1 MIQMIILWSLHS
13 VQYSFQFAEEKS
25 GVTFVCFYLN
35 LGTFVRSFT
44 NKNADC
50 DTIGVLILLHPGFS
64 DSPYCL
70 GISDISHTITLLRPA
85 WKRHSSGHFLI
96 FSGFLLDF
104 QAVIVCEMQHF
115 IAVKKT
121 GTPKI
126 NSFFPFPLAL
136 TL

>member
-1 MIQMIILWSLHS
+1 MLW
-13 VQYSFQFAEEKS
+13 Y
-25 GVTFVCFYLN
+25 TF
-35 LGTFVRSFT
+35 TRSYT

-50 DTIGVLILLHPGFS
+50 DTIGVLHPGFS
-64 DSPYCL
+64 DSPCCL
-70 GISDISHTITLLRPA
+70 GISDISHTITFLRPA

-126 NSFFPFPLAL
+126 NSIFPFPLAL
-136 TL
+136 TLLL